1 VNAHEHPTVIALLRH
16 DHRNANEDDDADID
30 DMNEEELQEALD
42 MLEKEET
49 PQVTK
54 VRADCR
60 PSIFGLILMEWR
72 SD

>member
-1 VNAHEHPTVIALLRH
+1 MTSLTPFIACTGLNPVIWYS
-16 DHRNANEDDDADID
+16 
-30 DMNEEELQEALD
+30 EELQEALD

-60 PSIFGLILMEWR
+60 SIFGLIVMEWR
-72 SD
+72 GD

>member
-1 VNAHEHPTVIALLRH
+1 MVITSFALLRH

-42 MLEKEET
+42 MLEKEEA

-54 VRADCR
+54 VRAHCR
-60 PSIFGLILMEWR
+60 PSIIDGF
-72 SD
+72 D